1 MTGLLEVTKCLAGTE
16 ANQGLRMTPVLG
28 GLPGDTF
35 YLEES
40 LALKLLQAHMKNGG
54 APQQE
59 HGPLVLRV
67 HH

>member
-1 MTGLLEVTKCLAGTE
+1 MGQKESGAE
-16 ANQGLRMTPVLG
+16 EDPVLG

-35 YLEES
+35 DLEES
-40 LALKLLQAHMKNGG
+40 LDLKLLQVYVKNGG